1 MYKNPYAKLK
11 PSSRRPYT
19 EIYLIRHCHP
29 NYRLEKKL
37 GEYNIPLSKTGLKQ
51 REYLTK
57 KLLTLKID
65 KVYASSLVRAQ
76 ESAALYLGKTEQK
89 LHIDERLDEIDWK
102 DWYRLKYFNMTEKT
116 REKKLKHR
124 QLLDRELDK
133 LQTVARRAIADLFR
147 HNRGKRLAIFSHG
160 NFIRALLTGILNA
173 DIIGFLSLEI
183 FQSSVS
189 KIVIDRDG
197 YIKISFINDADH
209 LPSPPTEDLYI
220 TLAETD

>member
-29 NYRLEKKL
+29 DYTQEKKV
-37 GEYNIPLSKTGLKQ
+37 GEYNMPLSKAGLKQ
-51 REYLTK
+51 RKYLTE

-65 KVYASSLVRAQ
+65 KVYSSSLVRAQ
-76 ESAALYLGKTEQK
+76 ETASLYLEKTGKK
-89 LHIDERLDEIDWK
+89 LNIDERLDEIDWK

-116 REKKLKHR
+116 RSQKLKRH
-124 QLLDRELDK
+124 QILDRELDK
-133 LQTVARRAIADLFR
+133 LQTVARRAIADIFHR
-147 HNRGKRLAIFSHG
+147 NRGQKLAIFSHG

-173 DIIGFLSLEI
+173 DVIGFLSLEI

-220 TLAETD
+220 TLAD

>member
-29 NYRLEKKL
+29 DYKMEKKV
-37 GEYNIPLSKTGLKQ
+37 GEYNMPLSKSGLKQ

-57 KLLTLKID
+57 KLMTLKID
-65 KVYASSLVRAQ
+65 KVYASGLVRAQ
-76 ESAALYLGKTEQK
+76 ETMALYLTKTSQK
-89 LHIDERLDEIDWK
+89 LNIDERLNEIDWK

-116 REKKLKHR
+116 RENKLKRR
-124 QLLDRELDK
+124 QYLDKELDK
-133 LQTVARRAIADLFR
+133 LQTTARRAMADLFH
-147 HNRGKRLAIFSHG
+147 HNPGKRLAICSHG

-197 YIKISFINDADH
+197 YVKISFINDADH
-209 LPSPPTEDLYI
+209 LPEPPTEDLYI
-220 TLAETD
+220 TLAD

>member
-19 EIYLIRHCHP
+19 EIFFIRHCHP
-29 NYRLEKKL
+29 NYRLEKKV
-37 GEYNIPLSKTGLKQ
+37 GEHDMPLSKTGFKQ
-51 REYLTK
+51 RKFLTQ

-76 ESAALYLGKTEQK
+76 ESAALFLARTGQK
-89 LHIDERLDEIDWK
+89 LNIDERLDEINWK
-102 DWYRLKYFNMTEKT
+102 DWYRLKYFNMTAKA
-116 REKKLKHR
+116 RRKRLKRH
-124 QLLDRELDK
+124 QLLDGELDK
-133 LQTVARRAIADLFR
+133 MQTATRRTIADIFR
-147 HNRGKRLAIFSHG
+147 HNRGRRLAIFSHG
-160 NFIRALLTGILNA
+160 NFIRALLTGILDA
-173 DIIGFLSLEI
+173 DVVGFLSLEI

-209 LPSPPTEDLYI
+209 LPLPPTEDLYV
-220 TLAETD
+220 TLVD